1 MSNFLK
7 SFSQIFEEETEE
19 VIKSQPLFDEYPEA
33 LKKDMAKFIKFLNKN
48 VLQQV
53 KCKVNSLNFDKR
65 ESGVT
70 FIRSTDI
77 ISSQLGVIGLVT
89 DHAALL
95 VKLTLDETKRE
106 AKGTLY
112 LCFLE
117 QEMPFGDIMLKNKQI
132 LYASVETKDFVAVE
146 SSDYAI
152 GPSATIV

>member
-65 ESGVT
+65 EGGIT

-117 QEMPFGDIMLKNKQI
+117 QEIPFGDIMLKNKQI